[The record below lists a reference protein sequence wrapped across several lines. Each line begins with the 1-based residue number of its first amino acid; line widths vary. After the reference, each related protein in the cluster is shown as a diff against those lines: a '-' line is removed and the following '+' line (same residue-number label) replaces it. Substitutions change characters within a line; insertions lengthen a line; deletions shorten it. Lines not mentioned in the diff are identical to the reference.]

1 MIEKKQFLSLKS
13 TKENIHQVERFV
25 EDICDEFN
33 INNTYF
39 GNILV
44 ALTEAVSNAIVHG
57 NKNEINKDINITF
70 ESKPFGL
77 SFTIKDQGEGF
88 DFNNI
93 PDPTDLAVELKEEE
107 GRGIFLMKVLADE
120 VNFLENGKSI
130 ELIFKI
136 SSINQELALERI
148 KQLQLFATEKN
159 KKVEK
164 L

>member
-57 NKNEINKDINITF
+57 NKNEENKDINITF
-70 ESKPFGL
+70 ESKPIGL
-77 SFTIKDQGEGF
+77 SFTIQDQGEGF

-107 GRGIFLMKVLADE
+107 GRGIFLMKALADE
-120 VNFLENGKSI
+120 VNFLDKGKSI

-136 SSINQELALERI
+136 SSINQELALDRI

>member
-13 TKENIHQVERFV
+13 TKENIHQVEKFV

-44 ALTEAVSNAIVHG
+44 ALTEALSNAIVHG
-57 NKNEINKDINITF
+57 NKNDVNKDINITF
-70 ESKPFGL
+70 ESKPIGL
-77 SFTIKDQGEGF
+77 SFTIQDEGNGF

-93 PDPTDLAVELKEEE
+93 PDPTDLAVELKNEE

-120 VNFLENGKSI
+120 VNFLDNGKSI

-136 SSINQELALERI
+136 SSINQELALDRI
-148 KQLQLFATEKN
+148 KQLQIFATEKN